1 MNPAKLIPMKPDHA
15 PPQPPLPDV
24 RAPMAPA
31 NQRPSDLKE
40 ACLQAAREV
49 IAEQGVEGLSMRD
62 VSRKLHIS
70 HQAPY
75 RHFASRDHL
84 LAEIMRRCFVDF
96 ALHLDASSPPL
107 ELSAAQPG
115 SDRLASMGLAY
126 MAYAAAK
133 PLEYRLMFGT
143 PWPEPASHPELV
155 KHAVHAFD
163 ILRNHLRAQHGPAPA
178 QLERA
183 DLDALFI
190 WSTLHGLASIMQA
203 NVLPHLALSE
213 RVMSQAQTHV
223 MQHMGVALAA
233 SATGVPS

>member
-1 MNPAKLIPMKPDHA
+1 MTALQPSLPGPNPAPH
-15 PPQPPLPDV
+15 
-24 RAPMAPA
+24 
-31 NQRPSDLKE
+31 QRPSDLKE

-49 IAEQGVEGLSMRD
+49 ISEQGVEDLSMRD

-96 ALHLDASSPPL
+96 ARHLDASSQLAERSAIGPGTSPL
-107 ELSAAQPG
+107 AA
-115 SDRLASMGLAY
+115 MGMAY

-163 ILRNHLRAQHGPAPA
+163 ILRNHLRQQHGTASA
-178 QLERA
+178 QIERA

-213 RVMSQAQTHV
+213 RVMASAQTHV
-223 MQHMGVALAA
+223 MQHMGLALAA
-233 SATGVPS
+233 SGVEVPT